1 MNRSG
6 KRIMG
11 AKAGAV
17 PREYFKGKKKHQ
29 QDNTEKMK
37 KKQRE
42 TVHIRELIL
51 FVCGF
56 YLTLLI

>member
-1 MNRSG
+1 
-6 KRIMG
+6 MG